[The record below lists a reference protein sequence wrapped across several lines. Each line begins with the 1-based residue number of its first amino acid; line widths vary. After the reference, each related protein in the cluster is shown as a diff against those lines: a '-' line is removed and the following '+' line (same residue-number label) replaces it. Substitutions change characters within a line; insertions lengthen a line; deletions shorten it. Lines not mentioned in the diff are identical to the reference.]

1 MKLMRI
7 EGPTALPLSPLA
19 AMQAWSNEI
28 SRLFG
33 GSLADG
39 GRVSEVVADWLPP
52 LDLREEKDDFVVTVE
67 LPGVNKDEIQVA
79 VRDGV
84 LMIEG
89 QRAQEELSEDAGIL
103 RQERCFGRFRRSILL
118 PKAVAPD
125 GVRAVYRD
133 GLLTVRLAKPEE
145 AKPRRI
151 QVSVA

>member
-7 EGPTALPLSPLA
+7 EGPTSLALSPLA

-33 GSLADG
+33 GSLMDSD
-39 GRVSEVVADWLPP
+39 RVSEAVADWLPP
-52 LDLREEKDDFVVTVE
+52 LDLREEKDDFVVTIE
-67 LPGVNKDEIQVA
+67 LPGVSKDDIQVA

-84 LMIEG
+84 LTIEG
-89 QRAQEELSEDAGIL
+89 QRVQEEVAEDVGIL
-103 RQERCFGRFRRSILL
+103 RQERAFGRFRRSILL

-151 QVSVA
+151 QVNVA